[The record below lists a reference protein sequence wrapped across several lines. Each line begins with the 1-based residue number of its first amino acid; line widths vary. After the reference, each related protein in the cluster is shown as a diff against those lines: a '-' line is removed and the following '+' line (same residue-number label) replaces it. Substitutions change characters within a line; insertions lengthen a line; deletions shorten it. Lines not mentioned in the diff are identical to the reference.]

1 MKKRKSQINA
11 KDLNKVL
18 QNIKNRNQLQKPSF
32 DTFKAFNE
40 KFNIIYDFFVRITVI
55 SALITLFSI
64 FFNGITSNKYV
75 LTSIEVSNLLK
86 DEIDGNDIKSNIAT
100 EIREILDNSK
110 NATYNAP
117 TGINSISDE
126 TIPLQISGFD
136 LNQIFVYLRRFF
148 NVKNR
153 EIKINLMPMQ
163 NNYKLVVGIGDNSP
177 FDKYFPISDEGR
189 KAINIF
195 LAEQILKYNA
205 PYKLGL
211 YFIEKG
217 NTPKLAGIIE
227 YLEELKI
234 NESKWDSSFSQNRWY
249 GKKIHLQAT
258 DAYASRDYVT
268 AKLKFE
274 EILKTNTDNGI
285 VWLELAQTYNQLIES
300 ARTDRDFISDDT
312 IKKYTSRA
320 IEISENVINKDLYST
335 FEKYENESEMVKSIK
350 STAFMVQADAFNT
363 LGKLY
368 KKNNNKKASINN
380 FKKSDRR
387 LEQAISILPDGEHT
401 KNAGI
406 CNWAANIKMGQGD
419 QQDCNNLIAAKMY
432 IKRALLEKPEEG
444 NYYDTFAE
452 IYLNLGNTDSL
463 FVNLEKALKHE
474 NKDKG
479 ITKNDYKKD
488 KRWTTYKEYPQFKLL
503 VD

>member
-1 MKKRKSQINA
+1 
-11 KDLNKVL
+11 
-18 QNIKNRNQLQKPSF
+18 
-32 DTFKAFNE
+32 
-40 KFNIIYDFFVRITVI
+40 
-55 SALITLFSI
+55 
-64 FFNGITSNKYV
+64 
-75 LTSIEVSNLLK
+75 
-86 DEIDGNDIKSNIAT
+86 
-100 EIREILDNSK
+100 
-110 NATYNAP
+110 
-117 TGINSISDE
+117 
-126 TIPLQISGFD
+126 
-136 LNQIFVYLRRFF
+136 
-148 NVKNR
+148 
-153 EIKINLMPMQ
+153 
-163 NNYKLVVGIGDNSP
+163 
-177 FDKYFPISDEGR
+177 
-189 KAINIF
+189 
-195 LAEQILKYNA
+195 
-205 PYKLGL
+205 
-211 YFIEKG
+211 
-217 NTPKLAGIIE
+217 
-227 YLEELKI
+227 
-234 NESKWDSSFSQNRWY
+234 
-249 GKKIHLQAT
+249 
-258 DAYASRDYVT
+258 
-268 AKLKFE
+268 
-274 EILKTNTDNGI
+274 
-285 VWLELAQTYNQLIES
+285 
-300 ARTDRDFISDDT
+300 
-312 IKKYTSRA
+312 
-320 IEISENVINKDLYST
+320 
-335 FEKYENESEMVKSIK
+335 
-350 STAFMVQADAFNT
+350 MVQADAFNT